1 VASGPKAYDR
11 AVKQVVE
18 TSAGLIELEFR
29 PNPAGRLADTWL
41 GRRLGMVG
49 GYGVLITR
57 FDVDGRQTGRQI
69 GWLSYAPKDDLS
81 LGAFLADVA
90 AIPLDEADRIA
101 SEFVDEQHV
110 R

>member
-1 VASGPKAYDR
+1 MA
-11 AVKQVVE
+11 E
-18 TSAGLIELEFR
+18 
-29 PNPAGRLADTWL
+29 
-41 GRRLGMVG
+41 

-57 FDVDGRQTGRQI
+57 FDVDGRQTGHPI

-81 LGAFLADVA
+81 LGAFLAEVA
-90 AIPLDEADRIA
+90 AVPLDEAERIA